1 MSWLM
6 AVLPFERPT
15 PWRPAV
21 GSSDAVL
28 WRRAADGDAQA
39 FSTLYERHLPALLR
53 YCRSILRDDE
63 DAQDAVQQAMAKAF
77 AALDKREIDVRPWL
91 FRIAHNESISMLRR
105 RRPTVAVPED
115 LSGHEDVSDVV
126 LRRARLRDLE
136 ADLAA
141 LGTRQRAALI
151 LRELNGLG
159 HDEIAEVLGASPRSI
174 KQLIFEARAALHESS
189 EGRALPCRDVERRLS
204 DRDGRVLRGRGLR
217 AHLRGCSSCR
227 HVQLRLEQRP
237 AELRA
242 LFPPLPVAAAELLAD
257 LLRGTPAAS
266 ATTGGA
272 GSAAAGGLAGAA
284 STAATVAAS
293 TAATVAAPAGVL
305 GAAVAG
311 KAAVAAVLVA
321 GGIAGGTLL
330 AANDGPRTPP
340 TARSAAAAGPG
351 TVAAP
356 TPPAPSTPSGPR
368 AAPSPPTPA
377 SDSVGEPPNAAGTAR
392 VSSAAAARPGAPAGM
407 PSAAGIRAGGPA
419 TSGPA
424 GPDTPSARRERPA
437 AEPDL
442 PPEERARQPSR
453 PGAQS
458 PAPAATRDPA
468 PQARP
473 VPSAPAPPTHPPSPS
488 PSPSPAG
495 SIPPAPAPAG
505 TAPAPAATRPIA
517 GAPAPSPA
525 PDTQAGPGSALPP
538 ATGSSSD

>member
-1 MSWLM
+1 L
-6 AVLPFERPT
+6 
-15 PWRPAV
+15 
-21 GSSDAVL
+21 SDAVL

-39 FSTLYERHLPALLR
+39 FATLYERHLPALLR

-77 AALDKREIDVRPWL
+77 AALDEREIDVRPWL

-105 RRPTVAVPED
+105 RRPTVEVPED

-136 ADLAA
+136 SDLAA
-141 LGTRQRAALI
+141 LGTRQRAALV

-159 HDEIAEVLGASPRSI
+159 HEEIAEVLGASPRSI

-189 EGRALPCRDVERRLS
+189 EGRALACRDVERRLS

-227 HVQLRLEQRP
+227 HFQLGLEQRP

-242 LFPPLPVAAAELLAD
+242 LFPPLPVTAAALLAD
-257 LLRGTPAAS
+257 LVRGTPAAS
-266 ATTGGA
+266 AATGGA
-272 GSAAAGGLAGAA
+272 GSAAAGSIAGPA
-284 STAATVAAS
+284 STAATS
-293 TAATVAAPAGVL
+293 SGVL
-305 GAAVAG
+305 GAAAAG
-311 KAAVAAVLVA
+311 KAAVAAVLAA

-330 AANDGPRTPP
+330 AGNDGPRTPP
-340 TARSAAAAGPG
+340 AALRAAGAGPG
-351 TVAAP
+351 TAAAP
-356 TPPAPSTPSGPR
+356 TRPVPSTPSGPR
-368 AAPSPPTPA
+368 AAPSPPTGG
-377 SDSVGEPPNAAGTAR
+377 SDSAAEPPNAAGSAR
-392 VSSAAAARPGAPAGM
+392 LSSAAPARPSASAPAGT
-407 PSAAGIRAGGPA
+407 PSPAGIPAGGA
-419 TSGPA
+419 AASGLSGA
-424 GPDTPSARRERPA
+424 DTPSEQRKRPA
-437 AEPDL
+437 AEPGL
-442 PPEERARQPSR
+442 PSAEPARQPSR

-473 VPSAPAPPTHPPSPS
+473 VPSAPAPPTHA

-495 SIPPAPAPAG
+495 SIPPAPVGTTAAPA
-505 TAPAPAATRPIA
+505 TTPPTA

-525 PDTQAGPGSALPP
+525 RDGGTGPAQTLPP
-538 ATGSSSD
+538 ATGSSTD